1 MRQGNGGR
9 AGGVDVLE
17 ILERKKRGEGL
28 TPEEIVYLIEGFTR
42 EEIPAYQMAAF
53 LMAVWFRGLD
63 IAETVALTRAMLESG
78 AQLDLSTL
86 TGPTADKHSTG
97 GVGDKVSLL
106 LAPLAAACGLKVPM
120 LSGRGLGHTGG
131 TLDKLEAI
139 PGYRLQ
145 LRNDEFLSIV
155 EEVGCAIV
163 GQSKDIAPADG
174 RIYALRDVTATV
186 DCVSLITA
194 SILSKKLAA
203 GPRTIVIDLK
213 TGSGA
218 FMPDLADARRLARA
232 LLETGSR
239 WDRRMAV
246 VFSDMS
252 QPLGR
257 AVGHAVETIEAFAAL
272 RPQGRAAAPPDLVQ
286 LTEEL
291 AAEMIRVAG
300 LCSDLASARELVRER
315 WEGGEGW
322 TRLQAWVAAQGGHL
336 ELDRDDFGLV
346 VAPSAGEVTAERDG
360 YVEAIACREIG
371 RALGDLGGA
380 RRRVEDRL
388 DLTAGIDFRVAVGEA
403 VQTGQPLATL
413 YCADPQ
419 RAAAATRRI
428 RTAVTLGDQP
438 ASAPPLVLDRL
449 GPAGS

>member
-1 MRQGNGGR
+1 VN
-9 AGGVDVLE
+9 ALE
-17 ILERKKRGEGL
+17 ILERKKRGEEL
-28 TPEEIVYLIEGFTR
+28 TPAEITFLIEGFTR

-63 IAETVALTRAMLESG
+63 IDETVALTRAMLESG
-78 AQLDLSTL
+78 EQLDLSTL

-139 PGYRLQ
+139 PGYRIL
-145 LRNDEFLSIV
+145 LGNDEFLSIV

-163 GQSKDIAPADG
+163 GQSRDIAPADG

-186 DCVSLITA
+186 DCVPLITA

-239 WDRRMAV
+239 WDRSLAV

-272 RPQGRAAAPPDLVQ
+272 RPQGRAAAPADLVQ

-291 AAEMIRVAG
+291 VAEMVRVAG
-300 LCSDLASARELVRER
+300 LRPDLAGARELVRRR
-315 WEGGEGW
+315 WEEGEGW
-322 TRLQAWVAAQGGHL
+322 QRLQAWVAAQGGHL
-336 ELDRDDFGLV
+336 DLDRDDFGLA
-346 VAPSAGEVTAERDG
+346 VAPTAGEVAAERDG
-360 YVEAIACREIG
+360 YVAAVACREIG
-371 RALGDLGGA
+371 HALGDLGGA

-388 DLTAGIDFRVAVGEA
+388 DLTAGIAFHVTVGEA
-403 VQTGQPLATL
+403 VQAGQPLATL
-413 YCADPQ
+413 YCADPR
-419 RAAAATRRI
+419 RAAAAARRI
-428 RTAVTLGDQP
+428 AAAVVLDERP
-438 ASAPPLVLDRL
+438 VPVPPLILERL
-449 GPAGS
+449 GPPDAPAAR